1 MRARSQ
7 NLKKIRSVIF
17 LLDVVTGG
25 LGRARLPPP
34 WVTADRCPP
43 RFRILHDS
51 GRLERDCGSF
61 VGAAHVQAVHL
72 DVGDEEI
79 AVENSRCTRKCL
91 APGANGA
98 SGTCAFQVGMV
109 YKAL

>member
-61 VGAAHVQAVHL
+61 VGAAHVEAVHL
-72 DVGDEEI
+72 DVGDEEMP
-79 AVENSRCTRKCL
+79 VGNSRCT
-91 APGANGA
+91 
-98 SGTCAFQVGMV
+98 
-109 YKAL
+109 